1 VKAFRENDA
10 RSKVLSVRLSIEAL
24 EAIDKAAVDA
34 KTTRSAYAARVLKEA
49 ATGKAPAEPK
59 PGAQRQAELPPA
71 PPVIA
76 KGIVLSDPKALD
88 ELRRIG
94 VNINQIAHALNA
106 GRPTRDGTLAS
117 AARDLFKLLK
127 DPDAFMDAV
136 GKIHDAT
143 RHAPQSVPE
152 RLPALPS
159 TAPMRAVP
167 PPPRVAPP
175 VTRPPLPSPVPQPMP
190 SPPQT
195 ETPMPRHVVTP
206 PALRPVSGD
215 ELEKAVKA
223 LAAGKASVVSPA
235 PSATAPAEAAPL
247 KPRRHRPAPVR
258 RNAPRPDAPSPTL
271 VLAPPQ
277 RPAPTLTAPIAQPVT
292 KEERRDSP
300 HPQTRHQ
307 LQDRAP
313 LRPARPGP
321 AEDRKPGR
329 LGFLSKLWGR

>member
-1 VKAFRENDA
+1 MA
-10 RSKVLSVRLSIEAL
+10 SGIPTKVLSVRLSIEAL

-34 KTTRSAYAARVLKEA
+34 KTTRSAYAARVLLEA
-49 ATGKAPAEPK
+49 ASGKAQAQPK
-59 PGAQRQAELPPA
+59 PEAQTQAELPPA

-117 AARDLFKLLK
+117 AARELFALLK
-127 DPDAFMDAV
+127 EPDAFMDAV

-143 RHAPQSVPE
+143 RHALQILPE
-152 RLPALPS
+152 RLPALPD
-159 TAPMRAVP
+159 TAPMRPVP

-175 VTRPPLPSPVPQPMP
+175 LTRPPLPSPVPQPMP
-190 SPPQT
+190 PQT
-195 ETPMPRHVVTP
+195 TPEPPMPRHEVPP
-206 PALRPVSGD
+206 PALRPVPAD
-215 ELEKAVKA
+215 VLEQAVKE
-223 LAAGKASVVSPA
+223 LAASKGPVGSPA
-235 PSATAPAEAAPL
+235 PGAPAPAEDVPL
-247 KPRRHRPAPVR
+247 KPRRHRPAPIR
-258 RNAPRPDAPSPTL
+258 RR
-271 VLAPPQ
+271 
-277 RPAPTLTAPIAQPVT
+277 APTLAAPAAHSVT
-292 KEERRDSP
+292 KEVRPDSP

-313 LRPARPGP
+313 LHPPRHQARPGP

-329 LGFLSKLWGR
+329 LGFLRKLWGR